1 MKKKFTLFL
10 VILVPFLCINAFS
23 NKLII
28 GSSES
33 GTTGDSTNS
42 VPFII
47 PLIRGSFKLDGIV
60 DDACWNNLSPVPLV
74 MHIPTFGNQPTE
86 KSDVFICHDNE
97 YVYVGGRFFDKE
109 AGKINVSSRMRDNI
123 GSQEDGFF
131 IFFDTF
137 NDHENSV
144 GFHTNVAGVREDMTI
159 AKDGTEQGPWN
170 NTWNTFWDVKTTR
183 DNSGWY
189 MEMRIPLSSLRFRE
203 NNDKVDMGI
212 ICLRYIPR
220 KFEIDMFP
228 AIPRNWGFW
237 SFIKP
242 SQSQKTELEG
252 VHSKTPF
259 YIAPYIT
266 SGLNQESRLNSE
278 GTAYSMHNEPKLT
291 GGLDMKYGIT
301 SNLTADLSINT
312 DFAQVESDNAQI
324 NLTRFSLFFPEKRLF
339 FQERASNFAF
349 AFDDM
354 NTLFYS
360 RQIGLHEGRAVP
372 ILAGARLVG
381 RAGPWDIGFLDM
393 QTQAYKTVEK
403 DGTDLP
409 SENFGVFRMRRQV
422 FNPNSYVGGILTS
435 RLGTDGTYNEV
446 IGLDGI
452 IKIFSNDYLDMK
464 YAQSFDEKYKNKAF
478 SLDASRMW
486 FDWQRRNEKGLGYDF
501 FYSRAGETYE
511 PDMGFESRNNYFMT
525 GTKLKY
531 GLIAGENSKIS
542 RHTFMMNGQIW
553 KDNGTNDTQSA
564 YASAGY
570 TLDLKSSSGFNI
582 NINHNYEFL
591 ADTFYISNDAVVTYV
606 RPNSYSYN
614 FASIDV
620 HTPYTTKLYCEII
633 SNFGQFYDGNQF
645 TMNLFA
651 SYKFGAFLSLSPSYE
666 FDRIRF
672 PSRNQSFNGQIAGI
686 KALVMLS
693 NTLSVSAQVQYSNMA
708 HGMVTNMRLRYNP
721 KEGNDLY
728 IVFNEGRN
736 IQLNRETPALD
747 PIANRGIL
755 VKYTYTFIL
764 K

>member
-10 VILVPFLCINAFS
+10 VILIPFLCINAFS

-33 GTTGDSTNS
+33 ATTGDSTNS
-42 VPFII
+42 LPFII

-324 NLTRFSLFFPEKRLF
+324 NLTRFSLFSQKKGCF
-339 FQERASNFAF
+339 
-349 AFDDM
+349 
-354 NTLFYS
+354 S
-360 RQIGLHEGRAVP
+360 RKEQV
-372 ILAGARLVG
+372 ILL
-381 RAGPWDIGFLDM
+381 L
-393 QTQAYKTVEK
+393 
-403 DGTDLP
+403 
-409 SENFGVFRMRRQV
+409 
-422 FNPNSYVGGILTS
+422 
-435 RLGTDGTYNEV
+435 
-446 IGLDGI
+446 
-452 IKIFSNDYLDMK
+452 
-464 YAQSFDEKYKNKAF
+464 
-478 SLDASRMW
+478 
-486 FDWQRRNEKGLGYDF
+486 
-501 FYSRAGETYE
+501 
-511 PDMGFESRNNYFMT
+511 
-525 GTKLKY
+525 
-531 GLIAGENSKIS
+531 
-542 RHTFMMNGQIW
+542 
-553 KDNGTNDTQSA
+553 
-564 YASAGY
+564 
-570 TLDLKSSSGFNI
+570 
-582 NINHNYEFL
+582 
-591 ADTFYISNDAVVTYV
+591 
-606 RPNSYSYN
+606 
-614 FASIDV
+614 
-620 HTPYTTKLYCEII
+620 
-633 SNFGQFYDGNQF
+633 
-645 TMNLFA
+645 
-651 SYKFGAFLSLSPSYE
+651 LSM
-666 FDRIRF
+666 I
-672 PSRNQSFNGQIAGI
+672 
-686 KALVMLS
+686 
-693 NTLSVSAQVQYSNMA
+693 
-708 HGMVTNMRLRYNP
+708 
-721 KEGNDLY
+721 
-728 IVFNEGRN
+728 
-736 IQLNRETPALD
+736 
-747 PIANRGIL
+747 
-755 VKYTYTFIL
+755 
-764 K
+764 